1 MKQTVQ
7 ELPLIKAQSPS
18 ATSLRNSAEIVKL
31 RDHVVSEFQSDAI
44 ELEEREPP
52 RIAYL
57 SLYLVTALIVACIV
71 WACLSQVDK
80 IVVARGKLTTTQPN
94 IVVQALETSVIRSVH
109 AAAGDVVKKG
119 QALAR
124 LDPTFTQ
131 SDADQLQA
139 KVDGLDA
146 KIRRLEAELGN
157 REFDLRSEANPS
169 PDEQLEARLFKQR
182 KAFYSSHV
190 EALDQQIQRDE
201 ANVRT
206 NLAQQAVL
214 KQRLEGILE
223 IEKMRS
229 TLFEHQTG
237 SRLNLL
243 TTIDSRLQ
251 IEGDLA
257 QLDGSKIELQHA
269 IAKGKAEQQS
279 FVDEFKRTDLE
290 ELVEAREKRSA
301 AIDELKKAKLRQA
314 MVALTS
320 PVDAVVLEVAQ
331 RSIGS
336 VVREAEPIFTLVPL
350 DAPIEAEVAIEA
362 NDIGQVKVGQEVRIK
377 FDTFPFQDHGVALGK
392 IRNISKDA
400 FSPGTQK
407 DLTEKLQSQAP
418 YFRAHIELT
427 DTKLRGIP
435 GAFRFSPGTALTAEI
450 KVGKRS
456 VISYF
461 LHPLIRG
468 LDESIREP

>member
-1 MKQTVQ
+1 MNQTAQ
-7 ELPLIKAQSPS
+7 ELPLIKAQSPA

-94 IVVQALETSVIRSVH
+94 IVVQALETSVIRTVH

-157 REFDLRSEANPS
+157 REFDLRSLEANPS
-169 PDEQLEARLFKQR
+169 ADEQLEARLFKQR

-214 KQRLEGILE
+214 KQRLEG
-223 IEKMRS
+223 
-229 TLFEHQTG
+229 TP
-237 SRLNLL
+237 
-243 TTIDSRLQ
+243 
-251 IEGDLA
+251 GD
-257 QLDGSKIELQHA
+257 
-269 IAKGKAEQQS
+269 
-279 FVDEFKRTDLE
+279 
-290 ELVEAREKRSA
+290 
-301 AIDELKKAKLRQA
+301 
-314 MVALTS
+314 
-320 PVDAVVLEVAQ
+320 
-331 RSIGS
+331 
-336 VVREAEPIFTLVPL
+336 
-350 DAPIEAEVAIEA
+350 
-362 NDIGQVKVGQEVRIK
+362 
-377 FDTFPFQDHGVALGK
+377 
-392 IRNISKDA
+392 
-400 FSPGTQK
+400 
-407 DLTEKLQSQAP
+407 
-418 YFRAHIELT
+418 
-427 DTKLRGIP
+427 
-435 GAFRFSPGTALTAEI
+435 
-450 KVGKRS
+450 
-456 VISYF
+456 
-461 LHPLIRG
+461 
-468 LDESIREP
+468 

>member
-1 MKQTVQ
+1 M
-7 ELPLIKAQSPS
+7 
-18 ATSLRNSAEIVKL
+18 
-31 RDHVVSEFQSDAI
+31 
-44 ELEEREPP
+44 
-52 RIAYL
+52 

-157 REFDLRSEANPS
+157 REFELRSEANPS
-169 PDEQLEARLFKQR
+169 AEEQLEARLFKQR
-182 KAFYSSHV
+182 KAYYSSHV
-190 EALDQQIQRDE
+190 ETLDQQIQRDE

-206 NLAQQAVL
+206 NLSQQAVL
-214 KQRLEGILE
+214 KKRLEGVLE

-257 QLDGSKIELQHA
+257 QLDGSQIELQHA
-269 IAKGKAEQQS
+269 IAKGRAEKQS
-279 FVDEFKRTDLE
+279 FIDEFKRTALE
-290 ELVEAREKRSA
+290 ELVDAREKRSA
-301 AIDELKKAKLRQA
+301 AVDELKKAKLRQE
-314 MVALTS
+314 MVVLTS

-362 NDIGQVKVGQEVRIK
+362 SDIGQVKVGQEVRIK

-392 IRNISKDA
+392 IRNISQDA

-407 DLTEKLQSQAP
+407 DLTEKLHSQAP

-427 DTKLRGIP
+427 DTRLRGVP
-435 GAFRFSPGTALTAEI
+435 AAFRFSPGTSLTAEI
-450 KVGKRS
+450 KQGKRS

>member
-1 MKQTVQ
+1 
-7 ELPLIKAQSPS
+7 
-18 ATSLRNSAEIVKL
+18 
-31 RDHVVSEFQSDAI
+31 
-44 ELEEREPP
+44 
-52 RIAYL
+52 
-57 SLYLVTALIVACIV
+57 
-71 WACLSQVDK
+71 
-80 IVVARGKLTTTQPN
+80 
-94 IVVQALETSVIRSVH
+94 
-109 AAAGDVVKKG
+109 
-119 QALAR
+119 
-124 LDPTFTQ
+124 
-131 SDADQLQA
+131 
-139 KVDGLDA
+139 
-146 KIRRLEAELGN
+146 
-157 REFDLRSEANPS
+157 
-169 PDEQLEARLFKQR
+169 
-182 KAFYSSHV
+182 
-190 EALDQQIQRDE
+190 
-201 ANVRT
+201 
-206 NLAQQAVL
+206 
-214 KQRLEGILE
+214 
-223 IEKMRS
+223 
-229 TLFEHQTG
+229 LFEHQTG

-257 QLDGSKIELQHA
+257 QLDGSQIELQHA
-269 IAKGKAEQQS
+269 IAKGRAEQQS
-279 FVDEFKRTDLE
+279 FIDEFKRTDLE